1 MCTQLEVHAIARV
14 AQPAGAQEHAVLKGP
29 RQVAITWVMILGI
42 LPPQALLADMA
53 GELLLSSCYLLELL
67 LAKIIWML
75 SSAQVTFYIL
85 LPSFF
90 VLFLLITLPFPFV
103 ILLIIFLVVF

>member
-1 MCTQLEVHAIARV
+1 MCTQLKVHAIARA

-29 RQVAITWVMILGI
+29 CQVAIAWVMVLRI
-42 LPPQALLADMA
+42 LPPQALLAEMA

-75 SSAQVTFYIL
+75 SSAQVTFHIL
-85 LPSFF
+85 FFIIWTFGRIFPSD
-90 VLFLLITLPFPFV
+90 LLMDMYV
-103 ILLIIFLVVF
+103 ICGTKL

>member
-1 MCTQLEVHAIARV
+1 MCTQLKVHAIARV

-29 RQVAITWVMILGI
+29 RQVAIAWVMVLRI
-42 LPPQALLADMA
+42 LPPQALLTDMA
-53 GELLLSSCYLLELL
+53 DELLLSSCYLLELL

-75 SSAQVTFYIL
+75 SSAQVTFHIL

-90 VLFLLITLPFPFV
+90 VLLLLIILPSTFV
-103 ILLIIFLVVF
+103 ILLILLVIL

>member
-1 MCTQLEVHAIARV
+1 M
-14 AQPAGAQEHAVLKGP
+14 GP
-29 RQVAITWVMILGI
+29 RQITITRVMVLRI

-53 GELLLSSCYLLELL
+53 DELLLSSCYLLELL

-90 VLFLLITLPFPFV
+90 VLFLLIILPFTFV
-103 ILLIIFLVVF
+103 ILLVLLVIL